1 MLPSSV
7 RRVVATA
14 PSSSAVLPSL
24 ASSAPRAATAACLG
38 HALRPNGH
46 QRRYSSSKPSSPG
59 DGPHDYAARPSVPAS
74 GGSKASGEKR
84 KRKAKEAAAPLAPQ
98 LPSVPSTR
106 HIKDEAI
113 ALSTFFALHR
123 PISVT
128 QLLPSK
134 VTDNAFAEIFNQRTR
149 GHRVED
155 VMSTLSQT
163 VHDLEQ
169 PLSKLSLGDK
179 QDADVGLKQVTYKR
193 ADGTEKTV
201 SLHQLFDTNADT
213 NTDTSH
219 WMPYTPPPPPQP
231 LGMQSEAEKAAAAE
245 EMDEPEPQTRIY
257 RAMVTIEE
265 TVGADGE
272 HKVVAHSP
280 QLVEDEQPRSFLER
294 MALRQM
300 RWEDARQQQDR
311 TMHAMSVKRIRKLKM
326 KKKKYKKLMRR
337 TRNERRKQDRL

>member
-1 MLPSSV
+1 
-7 RRVVATA
+7 
-14 PSSSAVLPSL
+14 
-24 ASSAPRAATAACLG
+24 
-38 HALRPNGH
+38 
-46 QRRYSSSKPSSPG
+46 
-59 DGPHDYAARPSVPAS
+59 
-74 GGSKASGEKR
+74 
-84 KRKAKEAAAPLAPQ
+84 
-98 LPSVPSTR
+98 
-106 HIKDEAI
+106 
-113 ALSTFFALHR
+113 
-123 PISVT
+123 VT

-134 VTDNAFAEIFNQRTR
+134 VTDYAFAEIFNQRPR

-169 PLSKLSLGDK
+169 PFAKMSLADK
-179 QDADVGLKQVTYKR
+179 QDADDGSKPFTYKR
-193 ADGTEKTV
+193 ADGTEVTV
-201 SLHQLFDTNADT
+201 SLPRKLD
-213 NTDTSH
+213 TDTSH
-219 WMPYTPPPPPQP
+219 MMPYTPPPPPQP
-231 LGMQSEAEKAAAAE
+231 LGMQAEAEKAAAE
-245 EMDEPEPQTRIY
+245 EMAEPEPQTRIY

-311 TMHAMSVKRIRKLKM
+311 AMHTMSVKRIRKLKM